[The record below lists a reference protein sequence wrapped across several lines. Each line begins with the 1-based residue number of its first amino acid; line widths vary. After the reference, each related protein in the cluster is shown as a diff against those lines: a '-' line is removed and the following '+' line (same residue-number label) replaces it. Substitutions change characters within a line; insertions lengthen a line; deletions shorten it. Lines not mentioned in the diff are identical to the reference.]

1 MLEWYAKKRKRT
13 KSKIRFTRRDD
24 IRENEQ
30 DFWPKEKDWLIEKLV
45 GTEKIPK
52 KNKKDIKR
60 KKNFKQGSLRNA
72 KSILL

>member
-1 MLEWYAKKRKRT
+1 MKNMAKREKKYRGREWYAKKRKRT

-52 KNKKDIKR
+52 KIKKT
-60 KKNFKQGSLRNA
+60 
-72 KSILL
+72 